1 MGFASLQ
8 PVHPLWP
15 AYHLFVGL
23 AGPVL
28 SRWKDLATVE
38 TWHQAGI
45 SAGPIQVPAGRGL
58 ATEGLVPLE
67 TTSKG
72 PIAIVPTLL
81 WTVDKGLA
89 AEVHGSLEQAAGA
102 ISYHQFEDRPIC
114 LVFVQEFVLVGLSC
128 EASSTHHIPPCT
140 LYENLLHKLHAIR
153 VAASTIPLLRLAA
166 EVNLFERK

>member
-8 PVHPLWP
+8 TVHPLWP

-58 ATEGLVPLE
+58 ATEDLIPLE
-67 TTSKG
+67 TAGKG
-72 PIAIVPTLL
+72 LIAIVPTLL
-81 WTVDKGLA
+81 VTVDKGLA
-89 AEVHGSLEQAAGA
+89 AEVHVSLEQAAGA
-102 ISYHQFEDRPIC
+102 ISYHQFEDRLIS
-114 LVFVQEFVLVGLSC
+114 LFFVQGLVLVGLSC
-128 EASSTHHIPPCT
+128 EASSTLQILSC
-140 LYENLLHKLHAIR
+140 IQ
-153 VAASTIPLLRLAA
+153 S
-166 EVNLFERK
+166 